1 MLEIYRKIKSNS
13 LLKYYILV
21 GLIYVSE
28 IILLFFLS
36 SLLTTNIYLLNLIL
50 RILSEIFKA
59 KMLLFLNVFKGDNLY
74 YIKYAVLCLI
84 APMIST
90 SLMLLLNKYLILGIF
105 ISKLIADILLPFI
118 SYLSLSYEKK
128 V

>member
-105 ISKLIADILLPFI
+105 ISKFIADILLSFI

>member
-90 SLMLLLNKYLILGIF
+90 SLMLLGIF
-105 ISKLIADILLPFI
+105 ISKLIADILLSFI

>member
-105 ISKLIADILLPFI
+105 ISKLIADILLSFI